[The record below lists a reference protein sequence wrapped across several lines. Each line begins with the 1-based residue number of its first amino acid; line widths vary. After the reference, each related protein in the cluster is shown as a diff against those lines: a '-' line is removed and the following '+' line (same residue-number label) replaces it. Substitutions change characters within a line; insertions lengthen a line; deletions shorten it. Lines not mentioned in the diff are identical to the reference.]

1 MCKCQCGSSNVEVL
15 VAYKEH
21 VYKGYV
27 KDIEVVYSE
36 CQDCGAEFFTEDQN
50 FHLGLVATYAE
61 LEIDRWRAS
70 ELASLPDSENE

>member
-1 MCKCQCGSSNVEVL
+1 VT
-15 VAYKEH
+15 YKEH

-61 LEIDRWRAS
+61 LEIDRWIAS
-70 ELASLPDSENE
+70 NPLEEWLFENE

>member
-15 VAYKEH
+15 VTYKEH

-61 LEIDRWRAS
+61 LEIDRWIAS
-70 ELASLPDSENE
+70 NPLEEWLFENE